1 MSFTRFHDDPNR
13 IKYALQ
19 ISTYSGRYAL
29 DTPGPGLNL
38 PYIEDPHMR
47 IQQWGANRMTN
58 DINLENDLRGLTR
71 KMNRDNI
78 DLNDYNT
85 YAATGYKKSYP
96 IEKNTIVDESRA
108 THPAWCYRDLEQSRW
123 ESPMLNPQANVE
135 KRFQSNIQTRILEK
149 DYFTPVIPVL
159 GDIANQPEETQ
170 YYLSGRTMCLGGNC
184 PKTPLSLA
192 SSP

>member
-1 MSFTRFHDDPNR
+1 MSFTRFHDDPAR

-29 DTPGPGLNL
+29 DTPGPGVNL

-58 DINLENDLRGLTR
+58 DINLENDLRGLSR
-71 KMNRDNI
+71 KLNRDDVVEN
-78 DLNDYNT
+78 NYKT

-96 IEKNTIVDESRA
+96 IQKDTLVDESRA

-123 ESPMLNPQANVE
+123 ETPFLNPQANVE

-149 DYFTPVIPVL
+149 DNFTSTIPVL
-159 GDIANQPEETQ
+159 GAIGDATDETQ

-184 PKTPLSLA
+184 PKTPLS
-192 SSP
+192 SSSM